1 MAHAKLTLPITVIST
16 QLKIGTLCMSL
27 NFMNKAQIESYNK
40 LPLSLKYFIGICLFY
55 LVYAFLVLH
64 KLLAR

>member
-27 NFMNKAQIESYNK
+27 NFMNKAQIESYKNFHG
-40 LPLSLKYFIGICLFY
+40 L
-55 LVYAFLVLH
+55 
-64 KLLAR
+64 